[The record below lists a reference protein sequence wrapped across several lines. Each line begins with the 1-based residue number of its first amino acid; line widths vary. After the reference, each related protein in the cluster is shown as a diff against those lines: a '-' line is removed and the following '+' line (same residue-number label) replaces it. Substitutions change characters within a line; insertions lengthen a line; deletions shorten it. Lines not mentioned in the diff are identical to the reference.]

1 MAKRRRSVRTRK
13 SSSCKI
19 ITLKGGRG
27 RRCQC
32 KGKFRK
38 MSSCK
43 RRTTAGQR
51 YFDGSK
57 ALVDRCV
64 HTRTADL
71 VIWLF
76 PLLSRA
82 LWWRSLNER
91 F

>member
-43 RRTTAGQR
+43 R
-51 YFDGSK
+51 
-57 ALVDRCV
+57 
-64 HTRTADL
+64 
-71 VIWLF
+71 
-76 PLLSRA
+76 
-82 LWWRSLNER
+82 
-91 F
+91 